1 MLKRVLVVCTT
12 VAAIAVF
19 AIVSQPV
26 KAGSCKVIVAEG
38 RGANQAKATARSQ
51 KHLTFKINRWASK
64 NGVTSVGAG
73 KSSTVCSEKGAISHC
88 IASRQVCG

>member
-1 MLKRVLVVCTT
+1 MLKRVLVACAT

-19 AIVSQPV
+19 AVISQPV

-38 RGANQAKATARSQ
+38 RGADQAKATARAQ

-64 NGVTSVGAG
+64 NGVTSVRVG

-88 IASRQVCG
+88 IASSQVCG

>member
-1 MLKRVLVVCTT
+1 MLKRVL
-12 VAAIAVF
+12 AACATLAAVGVF

-64 NGVTSVGAG
+64 NGYTAVRVG
-73 KSSTVCSEKGAISHC
+73 KSKSLCSEKGAIYHC
-88 IASRQVCG
+88 IASSQVCG